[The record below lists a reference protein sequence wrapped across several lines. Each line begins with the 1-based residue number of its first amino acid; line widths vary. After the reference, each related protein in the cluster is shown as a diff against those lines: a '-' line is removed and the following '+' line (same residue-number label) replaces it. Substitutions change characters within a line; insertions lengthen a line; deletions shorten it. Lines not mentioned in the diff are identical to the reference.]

1 MEQALA
7 QARDGRLHIL
17 GKLTETIAA
26 PRADVKA
33 HAPKIITRTIP
44 GNFIG
49 ALIGPGGKVIQELQK
64 ATGTTIVINEVDEQ
78 GVVEILGTDPEGI
91 KTVLAKIDALTFKPQ
106 VGEAYE
112 VKVIKMLDFGAV
124 VEYTA
129 APGNEVLLHVSEL
142 AWERTEN
149 VADVVKMGDIFEV
162 KYLGVDPKTK
172 KEKVSKKALVPRPPR
187 EDKKE

>member
-1 MEQALA
+1 M
-7 QARDGRLHIL
+7 
-17 GKLTETIAA
+17 
-26 PRADVKA
+26 
-33 HAPKIITRTIP
+33 
-44 GNFIG
+44 
-49 ALIGPGGKVIQELQK
+49 IGPGGKVIQELQK

-78 GVVEILGTDPEGI
+78 GVVEILGTNPDGI
-91 KTVLAKIDALTFKPQ
+91 KAVLAKIDALTFKPQ
-106 VGEAYE
+106 IGEAYE

-149 VADVVKMGDIFEV
+149 VADVVKMGDVFEV